1 MIIDKYEDKK
11 TGLRAHVCMIRMNDE
26 IWFTVDVYDDMTG
39 QFLPIVKTFPPAAK
53 QEAIAFAQQV
63 VSA

>member
-1 MIIDKYEDKK
+1 MIISQFEDKK
-11 TGLRAHVCMIRMNDE
+11 TGLRAHVCMIRMNEE
-26 IWFTVDVYDDMTG
+26 IYFTVDVYDDMTG

-53 QEAIAFAQQV
+53 KEAISFAQLV